1 MPTCPSQ
8 AVDRLCEAARVGFY
22 EDQVLPRVIDV
33 MLGSKRMGKLR
44 RRALEG
50 LRGTVVEIG
59 FGSGTNVPYYP
70 SEIER
75 VYAVDPAMVGRKLAA
90 KRLAA
95 SSVPVEFIGLD
106 GTALPLDDAS
116 VDNALSTWTLC
127 TIPDVDAALQ
137 ELRRVVRPGGQ
148 FVFLE
153 HGLSSDPKIARRQH
167 RFNGIQQRV
176 AGGCNLDRDFATLIA
191 ASGFNMER
199 LDRFVIA
206 GPKIMSSMYAG
217 IARN

>member
-1 MPTCPSQ
+1 M
-8 AVDRLCEAARVGFY
+8 GFY

-176 AGGCNLDRDFATLIA
+176 AGGCNLNRPIDRLVREA
-191 ASGFNMER
+191 GFEISVMKN
-199 LDRFVIA
+199 DWIK
-206 GPKIMSSMYAG
+206 GPKVLKAWSYLYKGVAIKP
-217 IARN
+217 